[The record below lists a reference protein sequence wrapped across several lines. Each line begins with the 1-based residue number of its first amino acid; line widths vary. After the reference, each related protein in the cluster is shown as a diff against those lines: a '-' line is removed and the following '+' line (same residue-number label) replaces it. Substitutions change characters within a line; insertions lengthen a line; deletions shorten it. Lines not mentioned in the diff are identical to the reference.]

1 MGQDAKNLK
10 SQAASKFQLKQNR
23 KSELPEHEHK
33 HEGKNLNPE
42 LLT

>member
-10 SQAASKFQLKQNR
+10 PQAASKFQQNR

-42 LLT
+42 PLT

>member
-1 MGQDAKNLK
+1 MQKISSPKLQANFKN
-10 SQAASKFQLKQNR
+10 QNR
-23 KSELPEHEHK
+23 KSEMPEHEHK